1 VIEAEVVAHLAPDD
15 HELDQ
20 AGQAGGLPESP
31 ILLQPAPAAPARLPR
46 RGESS
51 SLLALRKAASTRRA
65 TVCLFS
71 FHPLL
76 LSEFQRLLTGENEA
90 RVLDRRVEANQV
102 PEPSLSVPRA
112 SVYVVEAHSHRQ
124 VTEAFVTA
132 ILARYPKGRLIVI
145 AEKLNEVS
153 VFPLLR
159 QGVKGLLKYSEVAAY
174 LPRTL
179 REVADGGFWVP
190 RALLSAFVDST
201 LEEAHRP
208 RAAPAGV
215 RMSKREQE
223 VLELLMQNLPNKEI
237 GSKLHMSERT
247 AKFHVSNLLA
257 KYDVQRRADL
267 ILLFVQAERD
277 RA

>member
-1 VIEAEVVAHLAPDD
+1 LKK
-15 HELDQ
+15 
-20 AGQAGGLPESP
+20 
-31 ILLQPAPAAPARLPR
+31 PAASQR
-46 RGESS
+46 S
-51 SLLALRKAASTRRA
+51 

-76 LSEFQRLLTGENEA
+76 LSEFERLLTGENEA
-90 RVLDRRVEANQV
+90 RVLDRRVEANQ
-102 PEPSLSVPRA
+102 PPDPSVSVPRA
-112 SVYVVEAHSHRQ
+112 SVYVIEAHTHRP
-124 VTEAFVTA
+124 VTEAWVSA
-132 ILARYPKGRLIVI
+132 ILEHFPKARLLAI
-145 AEKLNEVS
+145 AETLSEQVA
-153 VFPLLR
+153 FPLLR
-159 QGVKGLLKYSEVAAY
+159 QGVKGLLRYSEVSTY

-201 LEEAHRP
+201 LETAKRP
-208 RAAPAGV
+208 RPAPPGV
-215 RMSKREQE
+215 RVSRRESE
-223 VLELLMQNLPNKEI
+223 VVELLMQNLSNKEI

-257 KYDVQRRADL
+257 KYGVQRRADL